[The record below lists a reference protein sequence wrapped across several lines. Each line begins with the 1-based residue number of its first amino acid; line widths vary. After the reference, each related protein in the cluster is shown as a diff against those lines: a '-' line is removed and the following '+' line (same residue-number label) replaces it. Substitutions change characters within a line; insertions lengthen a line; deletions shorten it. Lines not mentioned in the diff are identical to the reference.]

1 MKDLKKYTFK
11 TLAVFLSILMIVYLV
26 PTFVFAEWI
35 DGLSSGT
42 SGENDEPAGRASDT
56 YEMTER
62 REENVKHFHCPDGT
76 NIAVQYDMPVHY
88 LDNGEWKDIDNTL
101 AASGNDYSTSN
112 ARIKFAKKI
121 TGNES
126 LFTLHDGNRKI
137 VMSLDGARKK
147 TAGKVTSLE
156 KETDATET
164 KLQKLMRLDKLSSK
178 ITYENILDGTDLEY
192 IVFSSNVK
200 ENIIVKKKLPSYL
213 YTFTISLNNLTAAV
227 RGDGSVRIYDPT
239 DDETVY
245 VIPRGYMVDADGAR
259 SDAVSYSVSDLGNGK
274 YKFTVTADADWINS
288 DGRAFPVE
296 IDPSLN
302 ADSADC
308 VDVDFSSDSP
318 NTSCDT
324 DLRLFIGGPWHAAW
338 KTNTLP
344 ELPEYAY
351 ITNVKFALYCQYTG
365 NNCIGIYKITSD
377 WDGSLNW
384 SRLTDSSEGVP
395 DTDPLDYNMFDEDT
409 ESGHHSWDITDL
421 ARSWYDGSEENHGV
435 FLQDVEEFES
445 LDYTIF
451 FSSNNPDVTLHPQ
464 LIVTYRDQ
472 LGVED
477 YWSFISQ
484 KAGSAGVGSLN
495 LANGNLV
502 FSIGTLTSTD
512 SLMPFT
518 PTLIYNSMLTKW
530 YYTRH
535 SREVPY
541 NYATVA
547 GGFKTNINQCIVPRT
562 YINENQATETFYV
575 YTDADGTEHAF
586 FRSTKSDESN
596 IYYDEDGLKLKL
608 TVYESEYTITDPDF
622 NVYTFTRDE
631 NNTSYTYAGGYL
643 TQITDVNGNTVA
655 FDCNSYGRPTAV
667 KLKPNG
673 ASSYTTQLE
682 IYYRTGGVISYILN
696 PATQQAVHL
705 FYSADY
711 NTEIA
716 AATRYLRKIV
726 VAHQKDGNTSAAN
739 WINFRNNDYDP
750 HIEIDAVYYYD
761 YDSVGHLRSI
771 TDDLNEVNMYYTYDS
786 AGRVISVSEW
796 GRNSDEWQE
805 GQTVNITYGTGYTE
819 VETSGEDD
827 DITTEDDNI
836 ITRYV
841 FDNEGRCVSCYF
853 TDKDGKMLYGATS
866 GSYEE
871 DNEKAKNSIKQSASV
886 SDIATN
892 YLVNPGFEVNGVA
905 SLYGWS
911 RTGAVE
917 IAGDHT
923 SYNRNA
929 YDKDYA
935 VNMSVS
941 SGGSASIYQ
950 SVYLKAGT
958 YTLSGDI
965 YRKTHSDVDVLLKV
979 KSPNGDV
986 VTEKFHFSRVYD
998 YPESAEAALT
1008 FKVPSDGTYT
1018 VSLVLNGK
1026 STTAAGSTVSV
1037 RHMTLARSIGFSAF
1051 SRVENG
1057 SFERSSSSTID
1068 SWTVPSGVTASAEYA
1083 GDALLLGNSLK
1094 LVADNVLNSNCV
1106 EQTVYRASDSDISA
1120 YLSES
1125 YPISPKQYRVSGRG
1139 MADHVMGGA
1148 DSIFGIQVTIKY
1160 VSQTAGGISHT
1171 SRTYTVPFNKY
1182 TGGWQFASDIVS
1194 TEKNRF
1200 VEEIKIGCVY
1210 SRQHGTAYFDDIS
1223 LCFVGDD
1230 DNVSQAAFAE
1240 NGKPSIVKTG
1250 NSIVWYEYNSNDM
1263 IEWKISR
1270 HDAYKYIYSSDKS
1283 SRVEAIWHYRFSGDA
1298 LAEYYGFDIETS
1310 AEPNNETQY
1319 VYNDYGQPIAIY
1331 VWDSGSRTE
1340 RYMSYEAGDT
1350 RIVGA
1355 LKSET
1360 DTAGVTHYYFYD
1372 ENTGDL
1378 LAAGDSS
1385 GRGMTYTYDVMGR
1398 MTQAMPAEL
1407 TVDGSGEAAYS
1418 AVGNSAN
1425 AGYTYD
1431 TFGRLSGVSTRT
1443 TDYTFVYDYFGNS
1456 ESIMIG
1462 DEELASYTYAPYNGK
1477 LETLTYGNGVSV
1489 KYEYDRLDR
1498 IAKVCYNTGEGTAFS
1513 DAYLYTYDSNGNI
1526 NKITDLI
1533 SDKITVFRYD
1543 SRGKLC
1549 EYYVND
1555 SDSELKQSALYLSY
1569 DDEGRLKTQVYT
1581 RDYKYEAGA
1590 ASTVVLNTD
1599 FSYDLTEGTLSRYI
1613 VEGDGYSRDICY
1625 SYDGFGRTSS
1635 VTRSL
1640 TEFDGTGS
1648 IGQNIAYGYIQTS
1661 DPDDGT
1667 ITYNRIGSVTNEY
1680 TVTADDETTT
1690 VASETF
1696 TYTYD
1701 ASGNITEIKNN
1712 GSTLFRYHYDLLDQ
1726 LTREDNAQSVRTYVY
1741 EYDNAGN
1748 IKSKKTYG
1756 YTTAATVSTTLYSTQ
1771 TYGYGSGISGDILTS
1786 LNGSSITYD
1795 GTLSPL
1801 NYVLSGD
1808 DCALTWTQGRRL
1820 SHIISDDGSREYSYT
1835 YNADGIRTS
1844 KTVNGVEHIYHL
1856 SGTRILDE
1864 EWVSGSTRNLLIYIY
1879 DASGQPIG
1887 INYLKCVGN
1896 TVTKEAYLL
1905 GTNIQGDITCIYDT
1919 AGNRVVT
1926 YTYDAWGKI
1935 LSVTGTAANTIG
1947 RYNPLRYRGY
1957 YYDNETGFYY
1967 LNSRY
1972 YDPAVGRFLN
1982 VDSDLYNNILGYN
1995 LYIYCNNNP
2004 VYYVDPY
2011 GNDASSAAEVFKWW
2025 IEQFPIL
2032 SGADGPLPFGE
2043 LVFII
2048 GAIVLGIPA
2057 IVQLIGSITTKQKNQ
2072 NPTDNQPG
2080 ETVKPDER
2088 PTDDKGRP
2096 IVRPGEMPTE
2106 REGYHAPKGKP
2117 RKGKTRGGKT
2127 GWIDSHGN
2135 IWVPVPTGSGE
2146 DHGGG
2151 HWDVERGDGRG
2162 YINVYPGGHVRAGS
2176 GRIPIF
2182 KQ

>member
-1 MKDLKKYTFK
+1 MLFETSTVYVVCIRCQHRKERKMKDLKKYTFK

-35 DGLSSGT
+35 DGLSSGA

-227 RGDGSVRIYDPT
+227 CGDGSVRIYDPT

-318 NTSCDT
+318 STSCDT

-409 ESGHHSWDITDL
+409 ESGRHSWDITDL
-421 ARSWYDGSEENHGV
+421 ARSWYDGTEENYGV

-445 LDYTIF
+445 LYYTIF

-682 IYYRTGGVISYILN
+682 IYYRTSGVISYILN

-726 VAHQKDGNTSAAN
+726 VAHQKDGNTSADN
-739 WINFRNNDYDP
+739 WLNFRNNDYDP

-841 FDNEGRCVSCYF
+841 FDNEGRCVSCYS
-853 TDKDGKMLYGATS
+853 TDKAGNNIYGMSS
-866 GSYEE
+866 GVYET
-871 DNEKAKNSIKQSASV
+871 DKEKAKNSLKTSSV
-886 SDIATN
+886 ISCLSTN
-892 YLVNPGFEVNGVA
+892 YLINGNFESRNGSVPMGWTVGGNVA
-905 SLYGWS
+905 YQPVTAYNKRNVDYDYLIRMTPTSATPAILY
-911 RTGAVE
+911 
-917 IAGDHT
+917 
-923 SYNRNA
+923 
-929 YDKDYA
+929 
-935 VNMSVS
+935 
-941 SGGSASIYQ
+941 Q
-950 SVYLKAGT
+950 QVYLTPGT
-958 YTLSGDI
+958 YTLSADVI
-965 YRKTHSDVDVLLKV
+965 SYTASDAVV
-979 KSPNGDV
+979 KLQATQLPDNQKD
-986 VTEKFHFSRVYD
+986 TETISFNQQYVND
-998 YPESAEAALT
+998 ENAEASLT
-1008 FKVPSDGTYT
+1008 FNIKTAGTYT
-1018 VSLVLNGK
+1018 MKLTVTGGSYVEVS
-1026 STTAAGSTVSV
+1026 
-1037 RHMTLARSIGFSAF
+1037 HMTLSKTVGVSAF
-1051 SRVENG
+1051 NKVQNG
-1057 SFERSSSSTID
+1057 SFELNNSLVPTYWTPADTSTPLSVASGGD
-1068 SWTVPSGVTASAEYA
+1068 FPSGYALKVNGFNLTTSSYAEQTIFAASASE
-1083 GDALLLGNSLK
+1083 
-1094 LVADNVLNSNCV
+1094 VAEFRAAPYNVTS
-1106 EQTVYRASDSDISA
+1106 
-1120 YLSES
+1120 
-1125 YPISPKQYRVSGRG
+1125 KQYRISARGR
-1139 MADHVMGGA
+1139 AT
-1148 DSIFGIQVTIKY
+1148 SIIANELSTFGIRVIISY
-1160 VSQTAGGISHT
+1160 ITATG
-1171 SRTYTVPFNKY
+1171 SRKQDETMIPFNKY
-1182 TGGWQFASDIVS
+1182 TSQWQLAEGVFS
-1194 TEKNRF
+1194 TQSGSYF
-1200 VEEIKIGCVY
+1200 VESIKIRCEY
-1210 SRQHGTAYFDDIS
+1210 NRQNGTAYFDDVAM
-1223 LCFVGDD
+1223 CYVGNDPSVAQYLYNDD
-1230 DNVSQAAFAE
+1230 GMPIMVQSGYSYKWYQYDGNNVVAAIDRR
-1240 NGKPSIVKTG
+1240 NVI
-1250 NSIVWYEYNSNDM
+1250 
-1263 IEWKISR
+1263 
-1270 HDAYKYIYSSDKS
+1270 IYSYSNNILRS
-1283 SRVEAIWHYRFSGDA
+1283 EQHYNFSGDVSKEYCGYTQQSAKTLVAATTYIYNAYGQLVQTTYTAPYDMSLTEKNTYVTDSGSRIFGA
-1298 LAEYYGFDIETS
+1298 LKSSTNAQGEITRYFYDEDYGYLMATIDANGNGMTYSYDALGRMTS
-1310 AEPNNETQY
+1310 AYPAQASGGLYEADEESASVAYSYDELSRLDKIITESTEYSFAYDDFGNKTSVSAGSKELASY
-1319 VYNDYGQPIAIY
+1319 VYNDYNGKL
-1331 VWDSGSRTE
+1331 RE
-1340 RYMSYEAGDT
+1340 
-1350 RIVGA
+1350 
-1355 LKSET
+1355 
-1360 DTAGVTHYYFYD
+1360 
-1372 ENTGDL
+1372 
-1378 LAAGDSS
+1378 
-1385 GRGMTYTYDVMGR
+1385 MTYSNGLTVKYTYD
-1398 MTQAMPAEL
+1398 EL
-1407 TVDGSGEAAYS
+1407 DRVKEVQYNTGSGTS
-1418 AVGNSAN
+1418 GFMTV
-1425 AGYTYD
+1425 YT
-1431 TFGRLSGVSTRT
+1431 
-1443 TDYTFVYDYFGNS
+1443 
-1456 ESIMIG
+1456 
-1462 DEELASYTYAPYNGK
+1462 
-1477 LETLTYGNGVSV
+1477 
-1489 KYEYDRLDR
+1489 YEYD
-1498 IAKVCYNTGEGTAFS
+1498 A
-1513 DAYLYTYDSNGNI
+1513 NGNVS
-1526 NKITDLI
+1526 KIADVPGGQT
-1533 SDKITVFRYD
+1533 TVFKYN
-1543 SRGKLC
+1543 SRGKLVS
-1549 EYYVND
+1549 YYVTDEN
-1555 SDSELKQSALYLSY
+1555 SGQSSLSYWYDSEGRIAGWQYDRELSSYTATLNSGIIYDNDNGLVNSCYTTVDSVNFNTAYIRDKLRRTSQVVYSIETDGIASRQIRQQYSYMTYCEDEDMGLYY
-1569 DDEGRLKTQVYT
+1569 DTPLI
-1581 RDYKYEAGA
+1581 
-1590 ASTVVLNTD
+1590 STVT
-1599 FSYDLTEGTLSRYI
+1599 TTLPS
-1613 VEGDGYSRDICY
+1613 
-1625 SYDGFGRTSS
+1625 
-1635 VTRSL
+1635 
-1640 TEFDGTGS
+1640 GS
-1648 IGQNIAYGYIQTS
+1648 I
-1661 DPDDGT
+1661 
-1667 ITYNRIGSVTNEY
+1667 
-1680 TVTADDETTT
+1680 ETLN
-1690 VASETF
+1690 
-1696 TYTYD
+1696 YTYD
-1701 ASGNITEIKNN
+1701 AKGNITEISDGT
-1712 GSTLFRYHYDLLDQ
+1712 GSLYRYKYDSLGQ
-1726 LTREDNAQSVRTYVY
+1726 LIREDNRALSKTCTW

-1748 IKSKKTYG
+1748 ILNCKTYA
-1756 YTTAATVSTTLYSTQ
+1756 YTTGTLGSAQYTIS
-1771 TYGYGSGISGDILTS
+1771 YGYSSGSWGDLLTS
-1786 LNGSSITYD
+1786 YWGNSITYD
-1795 GTLSPL
+1795 GVGNP
-1801 NYVLSGD
+1801 
-1808 DCALTWTQGRRL
+1808 LTWGDYGELTWQGRRL
-1820 SHIISDDGSREYSYT
+1820 MSYSDSESGDNYSYT

-1844 KTVNGVEHIYHL
+1844 KTVNDVKHIYHL
-1856 SGTRILDE
+1856 SGTQILSE
-1864 EWVSGSTRNLLIYIY
+1864 EWTEDRVQHILIFVY
-1879 DASGQPIG
+1879 DDSGQPIG
-1887 INYLKCVGN
+1887 MSHFEDGVKNGDYLFAKNV
-1896 TVTKEAYLL
+1896 
-1905 GTNIQGDITCIYDT
+1905 QGDITAVYDANGT
-1919 AGNRVVT
+1919 CLVT
-1926 YTYDAWGKI
+1926 YTYDAWGNTRVRY
-1935 LSVTGTAANTIG
+1935 SNGGASTAA

-1957 YYDNETGFYY
+1957 YYDIETGFY
-1967 LNSRY
+1967 LTGARY
-1972 YDPAVGRFLN
+1972 YDPEIGRFINADGYVSTGQGVLG
-1982 VDSDLYNNILGYN
+1982 NNMFA
-1995 LYIYCNNNP
+1995 YCGNNP
-2004 VYYVDPY
+2004 VNRADSTGMIWKEIGDIFSKAWNGIKTWAKNTFGAGSSTTATIAEIETPVIPDPSPITVKTGTKTTQTISKHGDSSKPISVY
-2011 GNDASSAAEVFKWW
+2011 ANKDAQHPIKSSSAGININIANFTLDLSVGLDD
-2025 IEQFPIL
+2025 IGL
-2032 SGADGPLPFGE
+2032 SGALTNGNTTNSFGVKLNLSE
-2043 LVFII
+2043 LKI
-2048 GAIVLGIPA
+2048 GFEGSTAIQWDNTTETAYTNASISGWA
-2057 IVQLIGSITTKQKNQ
+2057 IAAAYILVTTGQYVQS
-2072 NPTDNQPG
+2072 PS
-2080 ETVKPDER
+2080 
-2088 PTDDKGRP
+2088 
-2096 IVRPGEMPTE
+2096 
-2106 REGYHAPKGKP
+2106 YA
-2117 RKGKTRGGKT
+2117 
-2127 GWIDSHGN
+2127 
-2135 IWVPVPTGSGE
+2135 
-2146 DHGGG
+2146 
-2151 HWDVERGDGRG
+2151 
-2162 YINVYPGGHVRAGS
+2162 Y
-2176 GRIPIF
+2176 
-2182 KQ
+2182 

>member
-227 RGDGSVRIYDPT
+227 CGDGSVRIYDPT

-421 ARSWYDGSEENHGV
+421 ARSWYDGTEENYGV
-435 FLQDVEEFES
+435 FLQDVEEYES
-445 LDYTIF
+445 QDLTIF

-886 SDIATN
+886 SDLAVN
-892 YLVNPGFEVNGVA
+892 YLINGNFEALTSGMPDSWTTSGTVGVRA
-905 SLYGWS
+905 ADG
-911 RTGAVE
+911 
-917 IAGDHT
+917 
-923 SYNRNA
+923 YNKYPFDR
-929 YDKDYA
+929 DY
-935 VNMSVS
+935 SVRLTPD
-941 SGGSASIYQ
+941 GTTPATIEQ
-950 SVYLKAGT
+950 SVYLRPGKYTLSADVMRQGASDTEAYLQVTPLSVAQNDTQRIHFRKEYTPAESAEGSLTFEITEAGT
-958 YTLSGDI
+958 YTVKLGVKGSTAIDVKHMTLS
-965 YRKTHSDVDVLLKV
+965 
-979 KSPNGDV
+979 KSVGASG
-986 VTEKFHFSRVYD
+986 FSRV
-998 YPESAEAALT
+998 
-1008 FKVPSDGTYT
+1008 
-1018 VSLVLNGK
+1018 LNGAFELYDSSFK
-1026 STTAAGSTVSV
+1026 PEYW
-1037 RHMTLARSIGFSAF
+1037 TLSPGSAF
-1051 SRVENG
+1051 SAVEAAGFEGRALRING
-1057 SFERSSSSTID
+1057 GGI
-1068 SWTVPSGVTASAEYA
+1068 GHTAYA
-1083 GDALLLGNSLK
+1083 
-1094 LVADNVLNSNCV
+1094 
-1106 EQTVYRASDSDISA
+1106 EQTVYSATAGEKSEYLASPYTI
-1120 YLSES
+1120 LS
-1125 YPISPKQYRVSGRG
+1125 KQYRISCRA
-1139 MADHVMGGA
+1139 MADKVVSNSA
-1148 DSIFGIQVTIKY
+1148 STFRLSVSVKY
-1160 VSQTAGGISHT
+1160 VNAGGEESEDVLT
-1171 SRTYTVPFNKY
+1171 LPFGRY
-1182 TGGWQFASDIVS
+1182 IRSWQFASEVIY
-1194 TEKNRF
+1194 TRAGEF
-1200 VEEIKIGCVY
+1200 VKSITIRCEY
-1210 SRQHGTAYFDDIS
+1210 DNQPGTAYFDDIAF
-1223 LCFVGDD
+1223 CYVGTDSKVTEYKYND
-1230 DNVSQAAFAE
+1230 AGMPEQIRSGYSYTWYKYDGNNNVTEAVTRRSATE
-1240 NGKPSIVKTG
+1240 YSYTG
-1250 NSIVWYEYNSNDM
+1250 NRLTEKTVYNYIADTEKPHGGYSANAARTLVSTTTYEYNSYGQPVQTLTQSAADEYTVQTNEY
-1263 IEWKISR
+1263 ITTAGSR
-1270 HDAYKYIYSSDKS
+1270 IFGALKSATDAQGGVNRYFYDEDYGYLMAAIGADGYGMSYSYDVLG
-1283 SRVEAIWHYRFSGDA
+1283 RM
-1298 LAEYYGFDIETS
+1298 TS
-1310 AEPNNETQY
+1310 AYPAYASGSSYAEQEESACVSYDYDELSRLSTIITASTEYTFVYDDFGNKTSVSAGSKELASY
-1319 VYNDYGQPIAIY
+1319 VYNDYNGKLREMAYSNGLTVKYIYDELDRIKEIQYNTGSGSEDVTAYVYEYAANGSISKIDDRLSGQITVCGYDSRGRLCNLYVNDRNNESDQSAIY
-1331 VWDSGSRTE
+1331 C
-1340 RYMSYEAGDT
+1340 
-1350 RIVGA
+1350 
-1355 LKSET
+1355 
-1360 DTAGVTHYYFYD
+1360 FYD
-1372 ENTGDL
+1372 NE
-1378 LAAGDSS
+1378 
-1385 GRGMTYTYDVMGR
+1385 GRLETREYTRDV
-1398 MTQAMPAEL
+1398 
-1407 TVDGSGEAAYS
+1407 GSGEAMYAVTDIGYEDDGSVGSISTRVQGIRFIAEYS
-1418 AVGNSAN
+1418 HDDFRRTTGIVMSIDSYEYDSDEPRTIAQSYTYLNYEDGDYYETPLIHSVTTTRPDGSETLY
-1425 AGYTYD
+1425 YTYD
-1431 TFGRLSGVSTRT
+1431 ERGNITSIRRGVN
-1443 TDYTFVYDYFGNS
+1443 D
-1456 ESIMIG
+1456 I
-1462 DEELASYTYAPYNGK
+1462 
-1477 LETLTYGNGVSV
+1477 
-1489 KYEYDRLDR
+1489 
-1498 IAKVCYNTGEGTAFS
+1498 VCR
-1513 DAYLYTYDSNGNI
+1513 YTYD
-1526 NKITDLI
+1526 DL
-1533 SDKITVFRYD
+1533 
-1543 SRGKLC
+1543 
-1549 EYYVND
+1549 
-1555 SDSELKQSALYLSY
+1555 
-1569 DDEGRLKTQVYT
+1569 
-1581 RDYKYEAGA
+1581 
-1590 ASTVVLNTD
+1590 
-1599 FSYDLTEGTLSRYI
+1599 
-1613 VEGDGYSRDICY
+1613 
-1625 SYDGFGRTSS
+1625 
-1635 VTRSL
+1635 
-1640 TEFDGTGS
+1640 
-1648 IGQNIAYGYIQTS
+1648 GQLI
-1661 DPDDGT
+1661 
-1667 ITYNRIGSVTNEY
+1667 
-1680 TVTADDETTT
+1680 
-1690 VASETF
+1690 
-1696 TYTYD
+1696 
-1701 ASGNITEIKNN
+1701 
-1712 GSTLFRYHYDLLDQ
+1712 
-1726 LTREDNAQSVRTYVY
+1726 REDNRAHGATYTWT
-1741 EYDNAGN
+1741 YDNAGN
-1748 IKSKKTYG
+1748 ILNSKTYA
-1756 YTTAATVSTTLYSTQ
+1756 YTIGTLGTVQRTVSYDYS
-1771 TYGYGSGISGDILTS
+1771 SSSWGDLLTS
-1786 LNGSSITYD
+1786 YWGNSITYD
-1795 GTLSPL
+1795 GVGNP
-1801 NYVLSGD
+1801 
-1808 DCALTWTQGRRL
+1808 LTWGDYGELTWQGRRL
-1820 SHIISDDGSREYSYT
+1820 MSYSDSESGDDYSYT

-1844 KTVNGVEHIYHL
+1844 KTVNGVKHTYHL
-1856 SGTRILDE
+1856 SGTQILSE
-1864 EWVSGSTRNLLIYIY
+1864 EWTEDRVQHILIFVY
-1879 DASGQPIG
+1879 DDSGQPIG
-1887 INYLKCVGN
+1887 MSYFRGGTLVDTYLYEK
-1896 TVTKEAYLL
+1896 
-1905 GTNIQGDITCIYDT
+1905 NIQGDVVAVYEYD
-1919 AGNRVVT
+1919 GDLVVR
-1926 YTYDAWGKI
+1926 YAYNAWGAVSETEYGSEYDEESFEV
-1935 LSVTGTAANTIG
+1935 LC
-1947 RYNPLRYRGY
+1947 NPFRYRGY
-1957 YYDNETGFYY
+1957 YYDTDTGFYY
-1967 LNSRY
+1967 VSSRY
-1972 YDPAVGRFLN
+1972 YDPEVGRWINPDDVECLGTEGELISYNLFAYCLNNPENRTDVNGNWSLPNWAKVAIGAVATVAAVAVTVATGGAAAPVLIGVAASTMGGAAVSAVNHRFTTGSWEGAGKAALDGAADGFMTGGLCALGGSVVGGTVRTIKNAKAGITIGKVGTYERVAELADVRHYSGLKEFKLIEKIAGTKAAEAVGWWQNKCVVKGVMALKGAIYDCGGALTGAYAKEVALTKGYEF
-1982 VDSDLYNNILGYN
+1982 LYNVWL
-1995 LYIYCNNNP
+1995 
-2004 VYYVDPY
+2004 
-2011 GNDASSAAEVFKWW
+2011 
-2025 IEQFPIL
+2025 
-2032 SGADGPLPFGE
+2032 
-2043 LVFII
+2043 
-2048 GAIVLGIPA
+2048 
-2057 IVQLIGSITTKQKNQ
+2057 
-2072 NPTDNQPG
+2072 
-2080 ETVKPDER
+2080 
-2088 PTDDKGRP
+2088 
-2096 IVRPGEMPTE
+2096 M
-2106 REGYHAPKGKP
+2106 
-2117 RKGKTRGGKT
+2117 
-2127 GWIDSHGN
+2127 
-2135 IWVPVPTGSGE
+2135 
-2146 DHGGG
+2146 
-2151 HWDVERGDGRG
+2151 
-2162 YINVYPGGHVRAGS
+2162 
-2176 GRIPIF
+2176 
-2182 KQ
+2182 